1 LRQADDGRK
10 QNTVFGIAGNG
21 TISMEDESQ
30 PVELTINHEKL
41 GFIIIKAR
49 EFDAK
54 VDPVEPDPGS
64 NPADDDEREVLE
76 DYADDPTYAELVEA
90 IEGLNED
97 ELVELVALVWLGR
110 GDYEAA
116 EWGQALEAARE
127 AHNQRTADYLVG
139 TPNLSDEL
147 EEGLAKLG
155 LSIEDVEKSHL

>member
-1 LRQADDGRK
+1 LSQVKDGRK
-10 QNTVFGIAGNG
+10 QTGRAWTAGNG
-21 TISMEDESQ
+21 TIPMDEDPQ

-54 VDPVEPDPGS
+54 VDPVELDPGS
-64 NPADDDEREVLE
+64 NPTDDDQREVLE
-76 DYADDPTYAELVEA
+76 DYADDPTYIELVEA

-97 ELVELVALVWLGR
+97 ELIELVALVWLGR

-116 EWGQALEAARE
+116 EWSQALEAARE
-127 AHNQRTADYLVG
+127 AHNERTADYLVG

-147 EEGLAKLG
+147 DEGLAKLG
-155 LSIEDVEKSHL
+155 LSIEDVENSHL

>member
-1 LRQADDGRK
+1 
-10 QNTVFGIAGNG
+10 
-21 TISMEDESQ
+21 MDEELE
-30 PVELTINHEKL
+30 PVELTIDHEKL

-54 VDPVEPDPGS
+54 VEPVEPDPGS
-64 NPADDDEREVLE
+64 NPTDDDQREVLE

-97 ELVELVALVWLGR
+97 EQVELVALAWLGR

-116 EWGQALEAARE
+116 EWVQALEAARE
-127 AHNQRTADYLVG
+127 AHNERTAGYLLG
-139 TPNLSDEL
+139 TPNLSDEI

-155 LSIEDVEKSHL
+155 ISIEDVEKSHL

>member
-1 LRQADDGRK
+1 
-10 QNTVFGIAGNG
+10 
-21 TISMEDESQ
+21 
-30 PVELTINHEKL
+30 
-41 GFIIIKAR
+41 
-49 EFDAK
+49 
-54 VDPVEPDPGS
+54 
-64 NPADDDEREVLE
+64 
-76 DYADDPTYAELVEA
+76 LVEA

-127 AHNQRTADYLVG
+127 AHNQRTAEYLVG
-139 TPNLSDEL
+139 TPDLSDEL